1 MAIQSAP
8 LVSLRN
14 PTDVSLAD
22 IETELTRIWE
32 NYSLANADSGSPAAV
47 RAATFT
53 LIVYEP
59 EETQQ
64 LLAQLGFY
72 GGPIDGIDG
81 PRTQTAIQAAQTS
94 YKLKQTGKATPEL
107 LERLRHELAIC
118 RGEINEEG
126 AVCSILNYSRD
137 VAGAGVADA
146 IAAQN
151 PCRIIAL
158 FPTVMADEGVSA
170 QVSVYCPIH
179 QNSAGALMCC
189 EYITLKGTEAAL
201 ERVSGMIASL
211 VSGDLPNYLW
221 WKGLPNVEKLLFK
234 QLGQDCTAVI
244 IDSSRFVHEPEANL
258 LAVQGLLQDEV
269 AISDLN
275 WRRLAPWLELTAE
288 AFDPPERWEGL
299 LAVDRVTID
308 YEKGNPTQAL
318 LFLGWLASRPNLEW
332 EPIARHFDGG
342 EYDIQRI
349 MFRSKNG
356 RTIEAELAALPTDA
370 GEVVG
375 DIADFRLSSTDPEAD
390 CGTIL
395 CSETKGCMRMESGGK
410 ADNCYVQQVSP
421 LNDQKAETLLSEQIS
436 RYSRDLLFEASLAV
450 AAKILAL

>member
-1 MAIQSAP
+1 MATQSAP

-32 NYSLANADSGSPAAV
+32 NYSLANADSGSPAAI
-47 RAATFT
+47 RASTFT

-64 LLAQLGFY
+64 LLAQLGYY

-81 PRTQTAIQAAQTS
+81 PRTQTAIQAAQVS
-94 YKLKQTGKATPEL
+94 YKLKETGKASPEL
-107 LERLRHELAIC
+107 LEKLRHELAIC
-118 RGEINEEG
+118 RGEITEEG
-126 AVCSILNYSRD
+126 SVCSILDYSRD
-137 VAGAGVADA
+137 GAGAGIADA
-146 IAAQN
+146 IATQN

-158 FPTVMADEGVSA
+158 FPTMMADEGVSA
-170 QVSVYCPIH
+170 QVSVYCPVH
-179 QNSAGALMCC
+179 QHSVGILMCC

-211 VSGDLPNYLW
+211 VSGDLPSFLW
-221 WKGLPNVEKLLFK
+221 WKALPSVEKLLFK

-244 IDSSRFVHEPEANL
+244 VDSSRFVHEPEANL
-258 LAVQGLLQDEV
+258 LAVQNLINEDI

-275 WRRLAPWLELTAE
+275 WRRLSPWLELTAE

-349 MFRSKNG
+349 VFRSKDG
-356 RTIEAELAALPTDA
+356 RTIEAELAALPTEA
-370 GEVVG
+370 GDVVG
-375 DIADFRLSSTDPEAD
+375 DIADFRLSSTNPDAD
-390 CGTIL
+390 CCTIL
-395 CSETKGCMRMESGGK
+395 CSETTGCMRMEAGGK

-421 LNDQKAETLLSEQIS
+421 LNDQKAETLLSEQIG

-450 AAKILAL
+450 AAKILSL